1 MKKQLVSILT
11 AGCLMAAMVPAAFAA
26 DTTMSE
32 DAFRSAVAE
41 GGAVTMTGDVTLNS
55 TLEIKDGV
63 TINGNGYTIT
73 YAPNTQTYAIDVQTN
88 EPVTFQNVT
97 IDATAGSM
105 TSGISVQNCIPD
117 LTLDKTTLNVM
128 RWGIAFNPTDDGA
141 ELNVMNYSVI
151 QNKRV
156 SDYETEAAYGDYR
169 GISLYDATAACVNVT
184 NSTIQGFGYTINL
197 TGTKENDVRDF
208 KGTKIDVSNSKLMG
222 WTALNIWTCNTV
234 FDITDSELRGI
245 NTSNGSSDG
254 FAAVVLNNNIYGDPT
269 SARPDGAK
277 PNSLTFKGGSI
288 GGYQYGKASE
298 SLIRVGNQ
306 LATKFKF
313 VQSKGEPVYFLSNVQ
328 NYEFQF
334 LDNPEKPILSDTAI
348 QAYLGD
354 TEWVS
359 GLENIYSIFGE
370 TNALATD
377 RPIYQIIK

>member
-26 DTTMSE
+26 DATMSE

-73 YAPNTQTYAIDVQTN
+73 YTPNTQTYAIDVQTN

-97 IDATAGSM
+97 IDATVGSM
-105 TSGISVQNCIPD
+105 TSGISAQNCIPD

-169 GISLYDATAACVNVT
+169 GISLYDATAACVNVN
-184 NSTIQGFGYTINL
+184 NSTIQCFGYTINL

-234 FDITDSELRGI
+234 FDIADSELRGI

-254 FAAVVLNNNIYGDPT
+254 FAAVVLNDNIYGNLE
-269 SARPDGAK
+269 K
-277 PNSLTFKGGSI
+277 PLYNTLTFTGGSI
-288 GGYQYGKASE
+288 GGYKYGTASE
-298 SLIRVGNQ
+298 GLIRAGNQ
-306 LATKFKF
+306 LETHIKF
-313 VQSKGEPVYFLSNVQ
+313 VESDDTGKVYFKSNVPNSHFTFTGNLEPELIE
-328 NYEFQF
+328 NY
-334 LDNPEKPILSDTAI
+334 LYLSQKVTGI
-348 QAYLGD
+348 
-354 TEWVS
+354 
-359 GLENIYSIFGE
+359 ENIVTQFPAATYNGE
-370 TNALATD
+370 SQFS
-377 RPIYQIIK
+377 YEIIE

>member
-234 FDITDSELRGI
+234 FDIADSELRGI

-254 FAAVVLNNNIYGDPT
+254 LAAVVLNDNIYGNLE
-269 SARPDGAK
+269 K
-277 PNSLTFKGGSI
+277 PLYNTLTFTGGSI
-288 GGYQYGKASE
+288 GGYKYGTASE
-298 SLIRVGNQ
+298 GLIRAGNQ
-306 LATKFKF
+306 LETHIKF
-313 VQSKGEPVYFLSNVQ
+313 VESDDTGKVYFKSNVPNSHFTFTGNLEPELIE
-328 NYEFQF
+328 NY
-334 LDNPEKPILSDTAI
+334 LYLSQKVTGI
-348 QAYLGD
+348 
-354 TEWVS
+354 
-359 GLENIYSIFGE
+359 ENIVTQFPAATYNGE
-370 TNALATD
+370 SQFS
-377 RPIYQIIK
+377 YEIIE

>member
-26 DTTMSE
+26 DATMSE

-73 YAPNTQTYAIDVQTN
+73 YTPNTQTYAIDVQTN

-97 IDATAGSM
+97 IDATVGSM
-105 TSGISVQNCIPD
+105 TSGISAQNCIPD

-208 KGTKIDVSNSKLMG
+208 KGTKIDVSNPKLMG

-234 FDITDSELRGI
+234 FDIADSELRGI

-254 FAAVVLNNNIYGDPT
+254 FAAVVLNDNIYGNLE
-269 SARPDGAK
+269 K
-277 PNSLTFKGGSI
+277 PLYNTLTFTGGSI
-288 GGYQYGKASE
+288 GGYKYGTASE
-298 SLIRVGNQ
+298 GLIRAGNQ
-306 LATKFKF
+306 LETHIKF
-313 VQSKGEPVYFLSNVQ
+313 VESDDTGKVYFKSNVPNSHFTFTGNLEPELIE
-328 NYEFQF
+328 NY
-334 LDNPEKPILSDTAI
+334 LYLSQKVTGI
-348 QAYLGD
+348 
-354 TEWVS
+354 
-359 GLENIYSIFGE
+359 ENIVTQFPAATYNGE
-370 TNALATD
+370 SQFS
-377 RPIYQIIK
+377 YEIIE

>member
-1 MKKQLVSILT
+1 MKKKLVSILT

-234 FDITDSELRGI
+234 FDIADSELRGI

-254 FAAVVLNNNIYGDPT
+254 FAAVVLNDNIYGNLE
-269 SARPDGAK
+269 K
-277 PNSLTFKGGSI
+277 PLYNTLTFTGGSI
-288 GGYQYGKASE
+288 GGYKYGTASE
-298 SLIRVGNQ
+298 GLIRAGNQ
-306 LATKFKF
+306 LETHIKF
-313 VQSKGEPVYFLSNVQ
+313 VESDDTGKVYFKSNVPNSHFTFTGNLEPELIE
-328 NYEFQF
+328 NY
-334 LDNPEKPILSDTAI
+334 LYLSQKVTGI
-348 QAYLGD
+348 
-354 TEWVS
+354 
-359 GLENIYSIFGE
+359 ENIVTQFPAATYNGE
-370 TNALATD
+370 SQFS
-377 RPIYQIIK
+377 YEIIE

>member
-26 DTTMSE
+26 DATMSE

-73 YAPNTQTYAIDVQTN
+73 YTPNTQTYAIDVQTN

-97 IDATAGSM
+97 IDATVGSM
-105 TSGISVQNCIPD
+105 TSGISAQNCIPD

-234 FDITDSELRGI
+234 FDIADSELRGI

-254 FAAVVLNNNIYGDPT
+254 FAAVVLNDNIYGNLE
-269 SARPDGAK
+269 K
-277 PNSLTFKGGSI
+277 PLYNTLTFTGGSI
-288 GGYQYGKASE
+288 GGYKYGTASE
-298 SLIRVGNQ
+298 GLIRAGNQ
-306 LATKFKF
+306 LETHIKF
-313 VQSKGEPVYFLSNVQ
+313 VERDDTGKVYFKSNVPNSHFTFTGNLEPELIE
-328 NYEFQF
+328 NY
-334 LDNPEKPILSDTAI
+334 LYLSQKVTGI
-348 QAYLGD
+348 
-354 TEWVS
+354 
-359 GLENIYSIFGE
+359 ENIVTQFPAATYNGE
-370 TNALATD
+370 SQFS
-377 RPIYQIIK
+377 YEIIE

>member
-26 DTTMSE
+26 DATMSE

-73 YAPNTQTYAIDVQTN
+73 YTPNTQTYAIDVQTN

-97 IDATAGSM
+97 IDATVGSM
-105 TSGISVQNCIPD
+105 TSGISAQNCIPD

-184 NSTIQGFGYTINL
+184 TSTIQGFGYTINL

-234 FDITDSELRGI
+234 FDIADSELRGI

-254 FAAVVLNNNIYGDPT
+254 FAAVVLNDNIYGNLE
-269 SARPDGAK
+269 K
-277 PNSLTFKGGSI
+277 PLYNTLTFTGGSI
-288 GGYQYGKASE
+288 GGYKYGTASE
-298 SLIRVGNQ
+298 GLIRAGNQ
-306 LATKFKF
+306 LETHIKF
-313 VQSKGEPVYFLSNVQ
+313 VESDDTGKVYFKSNVPNSHFTFTGNLEPELIE
-328 NYEFQF
+328 NY
-334 LDNPEKPILSDTAI
+334 LYLSQKVTGI
-348 QAYLGD
+348 
-354 TEWVS
+354 
-359 GLENIYSIFGE
+359 ENIVTQFPAATYNGE
-370 TNALATD
+370 SQFS
-377 RPIYQIIK
+377 YEIIE

>member
-26 DTTMSE
+26 DATMSE

-73 YAPNTQTYAIDVQTN
+73 YTPNTQTYAIDVQTN

-97 IDATAGSM
+97 IDATVGSM
-105 TSGISVQNCIPD
+105 TSGISAQNCIPD

-208 KGTKIDVSNSKLMG
+208 KGTKIDVSNSKLMV

-234 FDITDSELRGI
+234 FDIADSELRGI

-254 FAAVVLNNNIYGDPT
+254 FAAVVLNDNIYGNLE
-269 SARPDGAK
+269 K
-277 PNSLTFKGGSI
+277 PLYNTLTFTGGSI
-288 GGYQYGKASE
+288 GGYKYGTASE
-298 SLIRVGNQ
+298 GLIRAGNQ
-306 LATKFKF
+306 LETHIKF
-313 VQSKGEPVYFLSNVQ
+313 VESDDTGKVYFKSNVPNSHFTFTGNLEPELIE
-328 NYEFQF
+328 NY
-334 LDNPEKPILSDTAI
+334 LYLSQKVTGI
-348 QAYLGD
+348 
-354 TEWVS
+354 
-359 GLENIYSIFGE
+359 ENIVTQFPAATYNGE
-370 TNALATD
+370 SQFS
-377 RPIYQIIK
+377 YEIIE

>member
-26 DTTMSE
+26 DATMSE

-73 YAPNTQTYAIDVQTN
+73 YTPNTQTYAIDVQTN

-97 IDATAGSM
+97 IDATVGSM
-105 TSGISVQNCIPD
+105 TSGISTQNCIPD

-234 FDITDSELRGI
+234 FDIADSELRGI

-254 FAAVVLNNNIYGDPT
+254 FAAVVLNDNIYGNLE
-269 SARPDGAK
+269 K
-277 PNSLTFKGGSI
+277 PLYNTLTFTGGSI
-288 GGYQYGKASE
+288 GGYKYGTASE
-298 SLIRVGNQ
+298 GLIRAGNQ
-306 LATKFKF
+306 LETHIKF
-313 VQSKGEPVYFLSNVQ
+313 VESDDTGKVYFKSNVPNSHFTFTGNLEPELIE
-328 NYEFQF
+328 NY
-334 LDNPEKPILSDTAI
+334 LYLSQKVTGI
-348 QAYLGD
+348 
-354 TEWVS
+354 
-359 GLENIYSIFGE
+359 ENIVTQFPAATYNGE
-370 TNALATD
+370 SQFS
-377 RPIYQIIK
+377 YEIIE

>member
-1 MKKQLVSILT
+1 MRGYKNFESDPHPGDLRHLV
-11 AGCLMAAMVPAAFAA
+11 
-26 DTTMSE
+26 
-32 DAFRSAVAE
+32 
-41 GGAVTMTGDVTLNS
+41 
-55 TLEIKDGV
+55 EIGYTQN

-73 YAPNTQTYAIDVQTN
+73 YTPNTQTYAIDVQTN

-97 IDATAGSM
+97 IDATVGSM
-105 TSGISVQNCIPD
+105 TSGISAQNCIPD

-234 FDITDSELRGI
+234 FDIADSELRGI

-254 FAAVVLNNNIYGDPT
+254 FAAVVLNDNIYGNLE
-269 SARPDGAK
+269 K
-277 PNSLTFKGGSI
+277 PLYNTLTFTGGSI
-288 GGYQYGKASE
+288 GGYKYGTASE
-298 SLIRVGNQ
+298 GLIRAGNQ
-306 LATKFKF
+306 LETHIKF
-313 VQSKGEPVYFLSNVQ
+313 VESDDTGKVYFKSNVPNSHFTFTGNLEPELIE
-328 NYEFQF
+328 NY
-334 LDNPEKPILSDTAI
+334 LYLSQKVTGI
-348 QAYLGD
+348 
-354 TEWVS
+354 
-359 GLENIYSIFGE
+359 ENIVTQFPAATYNGE
-370 TNALATD
+370 SQFS
-377 RPIYQIIK
+377 YEIIE

>member
-26 DTTMSE
+26 DATMSE

-73 YAPNTQTYAIDVQTN
+73 YTPNTQTYAIDVQTN

-97 IDATAGSM
+97 IDATVGSM
-105 TSGISVQNCIPD
+105 TSGISAQNCIPD

-197 TGTKENDVRDF
+197 TGTKENDVRDL

-234 FDITDSELRGI
+234 FDIADSELRGI

-254 FAAVVLNNNIYGDPT
+254 FAAVVLNDNIYGNLE
-269 SARPDGAK
+269 K
-277 PNSLTFKGGSI
+277 PLYNTLTFTGGSI
-288 GGYQYGKASE
+288 GGYKYGTASE
-298 SLIRVGNQ
+298 GLIRAGNQ
-306 LATKFKF
+306 LETHIKF
-313 VQSKGEPVYFLSNVQ
+313 VESDDTGKVYFKSNVPNSHFTFTGNLEPELIE
-328 NYEFQF
+328 NY
-334 LDNPEKPILSDTAI
+334 LYLSQKVTGI
-348 QAYLGD
+348 
-354 TEWVS
+354 
-359 GLENIYSIFGE
+359 ENIVTQFPAATYNGE
-370 TNALATD
+370 SQFS
-377 RPIYQIIK
+377 YEIIE

>member
-26 DTTMSE
+26 DATMSE

-73 YAPNTQTYAIDVQTN
+73 YTPNTQTYAIDVQTN

-97 IDATAGSM
+97 IDATVGSM
-105 TSGISVQNCIPD
+105 TSGISAQNCIPD

-234 FDITDSELRGI
+234 FDIADSELRGI

-254 FAAVVLNNNIYGDPT
+254 FAAVDLNDNIYGNLE
-269 SARPDGAK
+269 K
-277 PNSLTFKGGSI
+277 PLYNTLTFTGGSI
-288 GGYQYGKASE
+288 GGYKYGTASE
-298 SLIRVGNQ
+298 GLIRAGNQ
-306 LATKFKF
+306 LETHIKF
-313 VQSKGEPVYFLSNVQ
+313 VESDDTGKVYFKSNVPNSHFTFTGNLEPELIE
-328 NYEFQF
+328 NY
-334 LDNPEKPILSDTAI
+334 LYLSQKVTGI
-348 QAYLGD
+348 
-354 TEWVS
+354 
-359 GLENIYSIFGE
+359 ENIVTQFPAATYNGE
-370 TNALATD
+370 SQFS
-377 RPIYQIIK
+377 YEIIE

>member
-26 DTTMSE
+26 DATMSE

-73 YAPNTQTYAIDVQTN
+73 YTPNTQTYAIDVQTN

-97 IDATAGSM
+97 IDATVGSM
-105 TSGISVQNCIPD
+105 TSGISAQNCIPD

-169 GISLYDATAACVNVT
+169 GISLSDATAACVNVT

-234 FDITDSELRGI
+234 FDIADSELRGI

-254 FAAVVLNNNIYGDPT
+254 FAAVVLNDNIYGNLE
-269 SARPDGAK
+269 K
-277 PNSLTFKGGSI
+277 PLYNTLTFTGGSI
-288 GGYQYGKASE
+288 GGYKYGTASE
-298 SLIRVGNQ
+298 GLIRAGNQ
-306 LATKFKF
+306 LETHIKF
-313 VQSKGEPVYFLSNVQ
+313 VESDDTGKVYFKSNVPNSHFTFTGNLEPELIE
-328 NYEFQF
+328 NY
-334 LDNPEKPILSDTAI
+334 LYLSQKVTGI
-348 QAYLGD
+348 
-354 TEWVS
+354 
-359 GLENIYSIFGE
+359 ENIVTQFPAATYNGE
-370 TNALATD
+370 SQFS
-377 RPIYQIIK
+377 YEIIE

>member
-234 FDITDSELRGI
+234 FDIADSELRGI

-254 FAAVVLNNNIYGDPT
+254 FAAVVLNDNIYGNLE
-269 SARPDGAK
+269 K
-277 PNSLTFKGGSI
+277 PLYNTLTFTGGSI
-288 GGYQYGKASE
+288 GGYKYGTASE
-298 SLIRVGNQ
+298 GLIRAGNQ
-306 LATKFKF
+306 LETHIKF
-313 VQSKGEPVYFLSNVQ
+313 VESDDTGKVYFKSNVPNSHFTFTGNFEPELIE
-328 NYEFQF
+328 NY
-334 LDNPEKPILSDTAI
+334 LYLSQKVTGI
-348 QAYLGD
+348 
-354 TEWVS
+354 
-359 GLENIYSIFGE
+359 ENIVTQFPAATYNGE
-370 TNALATD
+370 SQFS
-377 RPIYQIIK
+377 YEIIE

>member
-73 YAPNTQTYAIDVQTN
+73 YAPNTHTYAIDVQTN

-234 FDITDSELRGI
+234 FDIADSELRGI

-254 FAAVVLNNNIYGDPT
+254 FAAVVLNDNIYGNLE
-269 SARPDGAK
+269 K
-277 PNSLTFKGGSI
+277 PLYNTLTFTGGSI
-288 GGYQYGKASE
+288 GGYKYGTASE
-298 SLIRVGNQ
+298 GLIRAGNQ
-306 LATKFKF
+306 LETHIKF
-313 VQSKGEPVYFLSNVQ
+313 VESDDTGKVYFKSNVPNSHFTFTGNLEPELIE
-328 NYEFQF
+328 NY
-334 LDNPEKPILSDTAI
+334 LYLSQKVTGI
-348 QAYLGD
+348 
-354 TEWVS
+354 
-359 GLENIYSIFGE
+359 ENIVTQFPAATYNGE
-370 TNALATD
+370 SQFS
-377 RPIYQIIK
+377 YEIIE

>member
-234 FDITDSELRGI
+234 FDIADSELRGI

-254 FAAVVLNNNIYGDPT
+254 FAAVVLNDNIYGNLE
-269 SARPDGAK
+269 K
-277 PNSLTFKGGSI
+277 PLYNTLTFTGGSI
-288 GGYQYGKASE
+288 GGYKYGTASE
-298 SLIRVGNQ
+298 GLIRAGNQ
-306 LATKFKF
+306 LETHIKF
-313 VQSKGEPVYFLSNVQ
+313 VESDDTGKVYFKSNVPNSHFTFTGNLEPELIE
-328 NYEFQF
+328 NY
-334 LDNPEKPILSDTAI
+334 LYLSQKVTGI
-348 QAYLGD
+348 
-354 TEWVS
+354 
-359 GLENIYSIFGE
+359 ENIVTQFPAATYNGE
-370 TNALATD
+370 SQFS
-377 RPIYQIIK
+377 YEIIE

>member
-26 DTTMSE
+26 DATMSE

-73 YAPNTQTYAIDVQTN
+73 YTPNTQTYAIDVQTN

-97 IDATAGSM
+97 IDATVGSM
-105 TSGISVQNCIPD
+105 TSGISAQNCIPD

-141 ELNVMNYSVI
+141 GLNVMNYSVI

-234 FDITDSELRGI
+234 FDIADSELRGI

-254 FAAVVLNNNIYGDPT
+254 FAAVVLNDNIYGNLE
-269 SARPDGAK
+269 K
-277 PNSLTFKGGSI
+277 PLYNTLTFTGGSI
-288 GGYQYGKASE
+288 GGYKYGTASE
-298 SLIRVGNQ
+298 GLIRAGNQ
-306 LATKFKF
+306 LETHIKF
-313 VQSKGEPVYFLSNVQ
+313 VESDDTGKVYFKSNVPNSHFTFTGNLEPELIE
-328 NYEFQF
+328 NY
-334 LDNPEKPILSDTAI
+334 LYLSQKVTGI
-348 QAYLGD
+348 
-354 TEWVS
+354 
-359 GLENIYSIFGE
+359 ENIVTQFPAATYNGE
-370 TNALATD
+370 SQFS
-377 RPIYQIIK
+377 YEIIE

>member
-26 DTTMSE
+26 DATMSE

-73 YAPNTQTYAIDVQTN
+73 YTPNTQTYAIDVQTN

-97 IDATAGSM
+97 IDATVGSM
-105 TSGISVQNCIPD
+105 TSGISAQNCIPD

-234 FDITDSELRGI
+234 FDIADSELRGI

-254 FAAVVLNNNIYGDPT
+254 FAAVVLNDNIYGNLE
-269 SARPDGAK
+269 K
-277 PNSLTFKGGSI
+277 PLYNTLTFTGGSI
-288 GGYQYGKASE
+288 GGYKYGTASE
-298 SLIRVGNQ
+298 GLIRAGNQ
-306 LATKFKF
+306 LETHIKF
-313 VQSKGEPVYFLSNVQ
+313 VESDDTGKVYFKSNVPNSHFTFTGNLEPELIE
-328 NYEFQF
+328 NY
-334 LDNPEKPILSDTAI
+334 LYLSQKVTGI
-348 QAYLGD
+348 
-354 TEWVS
+354 
-359 GLENIYSIFGE
+359 ENIVTQFPAATYNGE
-370 TNALATD
+370 SQFS
-377 RPIYQIIK
+377 YEIIE

>member
-117 LTLDKTTLNVM
+117 LTLDKTTLDVM

-234 FDITDSELRGI
+234 FDIADSELRGI

-254 FAAVVLNNNIYGDPT
+254 FAAVVLNDNIYGNLE
-269 SARPDGAK
+269 K
-277 PNSLTFKGGSI
+277 PLYNTLTFTGGSI
-288 GGYQYGKASE
+288 GGYKYGTASE
-298 SLIRVGNQ
+298 GLIRAGNQ
-306 LATKFKF
+306 LETHIKF
-313 VQSKGEPVYFLSNVQ
+313 VESDDTGKVYFKSNVPNSHFTFTGNLEPELIE
-328 NYEFQF
+328 NY
-334 LDNPEKPILSDTAI
+334 LYLSQKVTGI
-348 QAYLGD
+348 
-354 TEWVS
+354 
-359 GLENIYSIFGE
+359 ENIVTQFPAATYNGE
-370 TNALATD
+370 SQFS
-377 RPIYQIIK
+377 YEIIE

>member
-11 AGCLMAAMVPAAFAA
+11 AVCLMAAMVPAAFAA
-26 DTTMSE
+26 DATMSE

-73 YAPNTQTYAIDVQTN
+73 YTPNTQTYAIDVQTN

-97 IDATAGSM
+97 IDATVGSM
-105 TSGISVQNCIPD
+105 TSGISAQNCIPD

-234 FDITDSELRGI
+234 FDIADSELRGI

-254 FAAVVLNNNIYGDPT
+254 FAAVVLNDNIYGNLE
-269 SARPDGAK
+269 K
-277 PNSLTFKGGSI
+277 PLYNTLTFTGGSI
-288 GGYQYGKASE
+288 GGYKYGTASE
-298 SLIRVGNQ
+298 GLIRAGNQ
-306 LATKFKF
+306 LETHIKF
-313 VQSKGEPVYFLSNVQ
+313 VESDDTGKVYFKSNVPNSHFTFTGNLEPELIE
-328 NYEFQF
+328 NY
-334 LDNPEKPILSDTAI
+334 LYLSQKVTGI
-348 QAYLGD
+348 
-354 TEWVS
+354 
-359 GLENIYSIFGE
+359 ENIVTQFPAATYNGE
-370 TNALATD
+370 SQFS
-377 RPIYQIIK
+377 YEIIE

>member
-26 DTTMSE
+26 DATMSE

-73 YAPNTQTYAIDVQTN
+73 YTPNTQTYAIDVQTN

-97 IDATAGSM
+97 IDATVGSM
-105 TSGISVQNCIPD
+105 TSGISAQNCIPD

-222 WTALNIWTCNTV
+222 WTALNIWPCNTV
-234 FDITDSELRGI
+234 FDIADSELRGI

-254 FAAVVLNNNIYGDPT
+254 FAAVVLNDNIYGNLE
-269 SARPDGAK
+269 K
-277 PNSLTFKGGSI
+277 PLYNTLTFTGGSI
-288 GGYQYGKASE
+288 GGYKYGTASE
-298 SLIRVGNQ
+298 GLIRAGNQ
-306 LATKFKF
+306 LETHIKF
-313 VQSKGEPVYFLSNVQ
+313 VESDDTGKVYFKSNVPNSHFTFTGNLEPELIE
-328 NYEFQF
+328 NY
-334 LDNPEKPILSDTAI
+334 LYLSQKVTGI
-348 QAYLGD
+348 
-354 TEWVS
+354 
-359 GLENIYSIFGE
+359 ENIVTQFPAATYNGE
-370 TNALATD
+370 SQFS
-377 RPIYQIIK
+377 YEIIE

>member
-26 DTTMSE
+26 DATMSE

-73 YAPNTQTYAIDVQTN
+73 YTPNTQTYAIDVQTN

-97 IDATAGSM
+97 IDATVGSM
-105 TSGISVQNCIPD
+105 TSGISAQNCIPD

-234 FDITDSELRGI
+234 FDIADSVLRGI

-254 FAAVVLNNNIYGDPT
+254 FAAVVLNDNIYGNLE
-269 SARPDGAK
+269 K
-277 PNSLTFKGGSI
+277 PLYNTLTFTGGSI
-288 GGYQYGKASE
+288 GGYKYGTASE
-298 SLIRVGNQ
+298 GLIRAGNQ
-306 LATKFKF
+306 LETHIKF
-313 VQSKGEPVYFLSNVQ
+313 VESDDTGKVYFKSNVPNSHFTFTGNLEPELIE
-328 NYEFQF
+328 NY
-334 LDNPEKPILSDTAI
+334 LYLSQKVTGI
-348 QAYLGD
+348 
-354 TEWVS
+354 
-359 GLENIYSIFGE
+359 ENIVTQFPAATYNGE
-370 TNALATD
+370 SQFS
-377 RPIYQIIK
+377 YEIIE

>member
-63 TINGNGYTIT
+63 TIDGNGYTIT

-234 FDITDSELRGI
+234 FDIADSELRGI

-254 FAAVVLNNNIYGDPT
+254 FAAVVLNDNIYGNLE
-269 SARPDGAK
+269 K
-277 PNSLTFKGGSI
+277 PLYNTLTFTGGSI
-288 GGYQYGKASE
+288 GGYKYGTASE
-298 SLIRVGNQ
+298 GLIRAGNQ
-306 LATKFKF
+306 LETHIKF
-313 VQSKGEPVYFLSNVQ
+313 VESDDTGKVYFKSNVPNSHFTFTGNLEPELIE
-328 NYEFQF
+328 NY
-334 LDNPEKPILSDTAI
+334 LYLSQKVTGI
-348 QAYLGD
+348 
-354 TEWVS
+354 
-359 GLENIYSIFGE
+359 ENIVTQFPAATYNGE
-370 TNALATD
+370 SQFS
-377 RPIYQIIK
+377 YEIIE